1 MKVNQ
6 TDKSVY
12 LKMLIIQNLSHRPS
26 ELFYVRLKFNINVY
40 IYQLCRFKTF
50 LMRSNNKNNYFV
62 FIVINLI

>member
-40 IYQLCRFKTF
+40 ISTLQ
-50 LMRSNNKNNYFV
+50 
-62 FIVINLI
+62 I